1 MKRWFQRSFYVIL
14 YLRYTIKDVRAS
26 NVKKGSVSMN
36 NRKLTVHKGLVKIL
50 LFVMITAAA
59 LVSQNFYS
67 SAASKKTEA
76 LKAYNRLLSKK
87 NLKWKKGMKLPASR
101 LKFSV
106 IYLDKNSVPELF
118 VDASG
123 AGTNHVSGSY
133 RLYTYQNGKVQE
145 VGTYRDSFGY
155 YKKKGVFVTTTYLHG
170 EYVSYHKFSKAK
182 DTIKLRSETYY
193 DTAYYDEADRVIK
206 KSTFN
211 KQVKKLTGN
220 KKRTAPVCYSNTA
233 ANREKLLK

>member
-26 NVKKGSVSMN
+26 YVKKGCVSMN

-155 YKKKGVFVTTTYLHG
+155 YKKKGVTV
-170 EYVSYHKFSKAK
+170 
-182 DTIKLRSETYY
+182 
-193 DTAYYDEADRVIK
+193 YYDEADRVIK

-220 KKRTAPVCYSNTA
+220 KKRTAPVCYSNTTS
-233 ANREKLLK
+233 NREKLLK

>member
-155 YKKKGVFVTTTYLHG
+155 YKKKGVTV
-170 EYVSYHKFSKAK
+170 
-182 DTIKLRSETYY
+182 
-193 DTAYYDEADRVIK
+193 YYDEADRVIK